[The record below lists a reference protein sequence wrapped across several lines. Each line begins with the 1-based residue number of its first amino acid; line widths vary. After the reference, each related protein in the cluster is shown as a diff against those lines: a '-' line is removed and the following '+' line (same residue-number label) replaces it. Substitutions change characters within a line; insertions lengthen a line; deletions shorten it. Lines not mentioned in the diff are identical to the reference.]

1 MLMRNVLQIHSLT
14 FCDKYFNSQCSYI
27 MLINMFLQTVSVQ
40 NGAEL
45 TIICEPTTA
54 SDSVTKLRLLIG
66 TPGTPRA
73 RDVTLH

>member
-1 MLMRNVLQIHSLT
+1 
-14 FCDKYFNSQCSYI
+14 
-27 MLINMFLQTVSVQ
+27 MFLHYVDEYVAVAVQ

-73 RDVTLH
+73 RDAILH